1 MIVVFERWFANM
13 FVPFYLVYAGPAVVV
28 KPVVSKHTTLAEVL
42 QDRRQTFCPLKL
54 IVPNVP

>member
-1 MIVVFERWFANM
+1 M
-13 FVPFYLVYAGPAVVV
+13 FVPFYLVYPGPAVVV